1 MEEMDNI
8 TEQKIEEIVDT
19 KELGNDKEGLSFEEK
34 MAIECVKKIKNPFR
48 MITVD
53 MVMKDL
59 NICRTI
65 AYRLFQRDDFPSI
78 NIGKTHQVTLIAY
91 LLWKIKKRV

>member
-1 MEEMDNI
+1 MEERDCI
-8 TEQKIEEIVDT
+8 TEQMIDEIIDTEEI
-19 KELGNDKEGLSFEEK
+19 KNDKEGLSFEEK
-34 MAIECVKKIKNPFR
+34 MAIECIKKIKNPFK

-78 NIGKTHQVTLIAY
+78 SIGKNYQVTLIAY

>member
-1 MEEMDNI
+1 MEEIDNI
-8 TEQKIEEIVDT
+8 TEQMIDEIIDTEEI
-19 KELGNDKEGLSFEEK
+19 KNDKDGLSFEEK

-78 NIGKTHQVTLIAY
+78 NIGKNHQVTLIAY